1 MATGHQRYLS
11 RCTMVVVKAIGG
23 DKKASG
29 EVWESPEGMEWPVP
43 SPALFGDRR
52 FTATS
57 KMVLI

>member
-1 MATGHQRYLS
+1 M
-11 RCTMVVVKAIGG
+11 VVKAIGG